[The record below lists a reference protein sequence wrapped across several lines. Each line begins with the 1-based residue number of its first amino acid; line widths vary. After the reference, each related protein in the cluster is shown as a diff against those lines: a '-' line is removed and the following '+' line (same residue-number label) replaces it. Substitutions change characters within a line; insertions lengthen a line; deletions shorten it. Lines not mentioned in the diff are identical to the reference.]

1 MKKTASTS
9 SSAPAAPAVARAA
22 GGLPKVTKAV
32 PVVPKK
38 AAPPPAAA
46 KVLPPRPDPVGAS
59 VKLGSKIFDV
69 NSEEIETWNSGVTA
83 ADCSAL
89 AARMKTGEISRVKA
103 LRLVR
108 FISVLFL
115 LCFIF

>member
-1 MKKTASTS
+1 MQSRHS
-9 SSAPAAPAVARAA
+9 M
-22 GGLPKVTKAV
+22 
-32 PVVPKK
+32 
-38 AAPPPAAA
+38 
-46 KVLPPRPDPVGAS
+46 AS
-59 VKLGSKIFDV
+59 VKLGIETIDV
-69 NSEEIETWNSGVTA
+69 NSEEINAWNSGITA

-89 AARMKTGEISRVKA
+89 AARMKTGEISRVKE

>member
-1 MKKTASTS
+1 M
-9 SSAPAAPAVARAA
+9 
-22 GGLPKVTKAV
+22 
-32 PVVPKK
+32 
-38 AAPPPAAA
+38 
-46 KVLPPRPDPVGAS
+46 AS
-59 VKLGSKIFDV
+59 VKLGTQTIDV
-69 NSEEIETWNSGVTA
+69 NSEVIGASFCGVTA

-89 AARMKTGEISRVKA
+89 AARMKTGEISRVKE